1 MTDYMNMYNERY
13 MKEAPRYTAGSQA
26 RTYQDYMR
34 NIQMQRQTAGQTFG
48 NLAAQQ
54 ANQSFYDRAVGQPQG
69 LSGGMEQQYSNV
81 TNAQRAQ
88 QAGQLAQQR
97 YQAFAD
103 IAAQQ
108 AQVPQLARAEAIA
121 EQQFQAGQMQLNTQR
136 FAQAKQIMDTP
147 NLTQAQKVEQLK
159 NIGMTEGEIS
169 RMNAPTAGPVVGSV
183 MSAGA
188 LGGITTAVGTYQNVK
203 LMSNLV
209 GEQGSVVAANN
220 VVETATTSLTDA
232 TTKLTDAQKKF
243 DAVMNNTSSTDKA
256 KTAAQKAL
264 NKARDAEKVAQ
275 AAKKEAVKKA
285 SVARNEAIEKI
296 VKGKSARS
304 TAYKQGAK
312 KISLSKAK
320 IGKIVKASG
329 TAKGGA
335 LGATFGKAAGIAL
348 KGISIYFAVDMAVT
362 VLTGKGI
369 IGNVTS
375 LVQGEGFAKGGIIGL
390 ASNRQEGYDAR

>member
-1 MTDYMNMYNERY
+1 MNMYNERY

-54 ANQSFYDRAVGQPQG
+54 ANQSFYDRAMGRPQG
-69 LSGGMEQQYSNV
+69 LSGGMETQYANV
-81 TNAQRAQ
+81 TNAQQAQ
-88 QAGQLAQQR
+88 QAGQVAQQR

-103 IAAQQ
+103 ISAQQ
-108 AQVPQLARAEAIA
+108 SQVPQLARAEAMA
-121 EQQFQAGQMQLNTQR
+121 EQQFQAQQMQLNTQR

-169 RMNAPTAGPVVGSV
+169 RMNAPTAGPVI
-183 MSAGA
+183 
-188 LGGITTAVGTYQNVK
+188 GGITTASALGGISTGVGTYQNVK

-209 GEQGSVVAANN
+209 GEQGTVVAAN
-220 VVETATTSLTDA
+220 TAQTTAVDA
-232 TTKLTDAQKKF
+232 AKEASTKLTDAQKAF
-243 DAVMNNTSSTDKA
+243 DAINDTTSAKEKTKLTKALAKAKDADKA
-256 KTAAQKAL
+256 AKA
-264 NKARDAEKVAQ
+264 AEK
-275 AAKKEAVKKA
+275 AAIKNTQKV
-285 SVARNEAIEKI
+285 RNEAIDKI

-312 KISLSKAK
+312 KMSLSKAK

-329 TAKGGA
+329 TAKGGV
-335 LGATFGKAAGIAL
+335 LGATFGKAASVAL
-348 KGISIYFAVDMAVT
+348 KGISIYFAVDMGLQI
-362 VLTGKGI
+362 LTGKGI
-369 IGNVTS
+369 IGNITAA
-375 LVQGEGFAKGGIIGL
+375 VQGEKLAQGGLIGL
-390 ASNRQEGYDAR
+390 LSNR

>member
-1 MTDYMNMYNERY
+1 MNMYNERY

-54 ANQSFYDRAVGQPQG
+54 ANQSFYDRAVGRPQG
-69 LSGGMEQQYSNV
+69 LSGGMETQYSNV
-81 TNAQRAQ
+81 ANAQRAQ

-97 YQAFAD
+97 FQAFAD
-103 IAAQQ
+103 IAAQES
-108 AQVPQLARAEAIA
+108 QVPQLARAEAMA
-121 EQQFQAGQMQLNTQR
+121 EQQFQAQQMQLNTQR

-169 RMNAPTAGPVVGSV
+169 RMNAPTAGPVIGGIT
-183 MSAGA
+183 SAAA
-188 LGGITTAVGTYQNVK
+188 LGGISTGVGTYQNVK
-203 LMSNLV
+203 LMSSLV
-209 GEQGSVVAANN
+209 GEQASVVTANTA
-220 VVETATTSLTDA
+220 VETATTNLTEA
-232 TTKLTDAQKKF
+232 TNKLADAQKKF
-243 DAVMNNTSSTDKA
+243 DLLTENSTATQKQN
-256 KTAAQKAL
+256 AQKAL

-285 SVARNEAIEKI
+285 SVARNEAIDKI

-312 KISLSKAK
+312 KVSLSKARV
-320 IGKIVKASG
+320 GKIVKAAG
-329 TAKGGA
+329 TKKGA
-335 LGATFGKAAGIAL
+335 LLSGTFGKAAGIAL
-348 KGISIYFAVDMAVT
+348 KGISIYFAVDMGLQI
-362 VLTGKGI
+362 LTGKGI
-369 IGNVTS
+369 IGNITAA
-375 LVQGEGFAKGGIIGL
+375 VQGEKLAQGGLIGL
-390 ASNRQEGYDAR
+390 LSNR